1 MKTTIMLAL
10 VAIFAVGLL
19 GTVGIGTAQAAKH
32 HRHLLA
38 CPGKPGTIAALLCP
52 AKK

>member
-1 MKTTIMLAL
+1 MNTIIRLSL
-10 VAIFAVGLL
+10 VAIFAVGLMASM
-19 GTVGIGTAQAAKH
+19 GGVAQAK

-52 AKK
+52 AK